1 MKHQIVCALIILSSV
16 LTACGNQPIVVP
28 TSTSSFLTQPTVQT
42 TATPDPCAPENL
54 EASIKE
60 VNDLMREFDDAS
72 QLASNLSREQ
82 VPNSI
87 SDMQRIRRAA
97 EDQQVATCLTTL
109 KRLQMAHMNSVINTM
124 LAFVGGADANTLNSG
139 LAQARQEH
147 DQYTLEIVKLLG
159 ITPAATN
166 APPAT
171 P

>member
-1 MKHQIVCALIILSSV
+1 MKRQILFALIVFSS
-16 LTACGNQPIVVP
+16 LFTACGNAPAVVATNTSSSFSDAP
-28 TSTSSFLTQPTVQT
+28 TS
-42 TATPDPCAPENL
+42 TPDPCAPENL

-87 SDMQRIRRAA
+87 SDMQRVRRAA
-97 EDQQVATCLTTL
+97 EDQQVAACLTTL
-109 KRLQMAHMNSVINTM
+109 KKLQMAHMNSVINTM
-124 LAFVGGADANTLNSG
+124 LASVGGADANTLNSG

-159 ITPAATN
+159 ITPAA
-166 APPAT
+166 
-171 P
+171 